1 MVSFPPCKINLGL
14 NVIEKRSDGYHN
26 LETVFYP
33 IPLHDIVEIL
43 PSNSTQFIASGITI
57 PGESSTNL
65 CLKAY
70 ELLKETYALPP
81 VEIRLH
87 KVIPTGAGLGGGSAD
102 AAHTLRLLN
111 QLFGLKLSLEQLK
124 DYAQQLGSD
133 CAFFIEDKPM
143 LGLGRGEIL
152 EPIQLSLA
160 GKFLV
165 LLKPSIHVSTADAFK
180 YVSPSAAKPRIK
192 DIIENIPLTEWKSI
206 LKNDFEESVF
216 QSHPIIREYKE
227 KLYQAGA
234 IYACMSGSGS
244 SVFGLFEKS
253 IAIDSDDLI
262 WSGLLTH

>member
-1 MVSFPPCKINLGL
+1 MISFPPCKINLGL
-14 NVIEKRSDGYHN
+14 NVLEKRSDGYHN

-33 IPLHDIVEIL
+33 IPLNDIVEII
-43 PSNSTQFIASGITI
+43 PSNTTEFIASGITI
-57 PGESSTNL
+57 PGENSTNL

-70 ELLKETYALPP
+70 ELLKSEYNLSP

-102 AAHTLRLLN
+102 AAYTLRLLN
-111 QLFGLKLSLEQLK
+111 QLFNLKLSLAQLK

-152 EPIQLSLA
+152 EPINLSLK

-165 LLKPSIHVSTADAFK
+165 LLKPNVHVSTAEAYK
-180 YVSPSAAKPRIK
+180 GVKPTTAQPRVK
-192 DIIENIPLTEWKSI
+192 DIIENIPLQEWKHI

-216 QSHPIIREYKE
+216 QSHPIIRQYKE
-227 KLYQAGA
+227 KLYTAGA
-234 IYACMSGSGS
+234 LYACMSGSGS
-244 SVFGLFEKS
+244 SVFGIFEKPF
-253 IAIDSDDLI
+253 DFKGENLI
-262 WSGLLTH
+262 WSGLLIQ

>member
-33 IPLHDIVEIL
+33 IPLKDIVEII
-43 PSNSTQFIASGITI
+43 PADSTQFIASGITI
-57 PGESSTNL
+57 PGDTSTNL

-70 ELLKETYALPP
+70 ELLKSAYKLPP

-111 QLFGLKLSLEQLK
+111 QVFSLQLSNPQLK

-143 LGLGRGEIL
+143 LGLGRGEVL
-152 EPIQLSLA
+152 EPTQLSLK

-165 LLKPSIHVSTADAFK
+165 LLKPNVHVSTAEAYK
-180 YVSPSAAKPRIK
+180 GVKPTRSQPGVREIV
-192 DIIENIPLTEWKSI
+192 ENMPIQEWRHV

-216 QSHPIIREYKE
+216 KTHPIIRQHKE
-227 KLYQAGA
+227 KLYASGA
-234 IYACMSGSGS
+234 LYACMSGSGS
-244 SVFGLFEKS
+244 SVFGIFEKPF
-253 IAIDSDDLI
+253 AFTGEDLI
-262 WSGLLTH
+262 WSGLLIH

>member
-14 NVIEKRSDGYHN
+14 NIIEKRSDGYHN

-33 IPLHDIVEIL
+33 IPLCDIVEVI
-43 PSNSTQFIASGITI
+43 PSDTVQFIASGLTI

-70 ELLKETYALPP
+70 NLLKAEHNLDP
-81 VEIRLH
+81 VEIHLH

-111 QLFGLKLSLEQLK
+111 QLFKLELSNTELQH
-124 DYAQQLGSD
+124 YAQQLGSD

-152 EPIQLSLA
+152 APVQLTLK

-165 LLKPSIHVSTADAFK
+165 LVKPDVHVSTAEA
-180 YVSPSAAKPRIK
+180 YRGVKPVTARPQIK
-192 DIIENIPLTEWKSI
+192 DIIESIPLQEWKDV

-216 QSHPIIREYKE
+216 KAHPIISQYKE
-227 KLYQAGA
+227 NLYAQGA

-244 SVFGLFEKS
+244 SVFGIFEK
-253 IAIDSDDLI
+253 AFDFEGEDVI

>member
-1 MVSFPPCKINLGL
+1 MISFPPCKINLGL
-14 NVIEKRSDGYHN
+14 NVLEKRSDGYHN

-33 IPLHDIVEIL
+33 IPLNDIVEVI
-43 PSNSTQFIASGITI
+43 PSNTTEFIASGITI
-57 PGESSTNL
+57 PGENNTNL

-70 ELLKETYALPP
+70 ELLKSEYNLSP

-102 AAHTLRLLN
+102 AAYTLRLLN
-111 QLFGLKLSLEQLK
+111 QLFNLKLSLAQLK

-152 EPIQLSLA
+152 EPIQLSLK

-165 LLKPSIHVSTADAFK
+165 LLKPNVHVSTAEAYK
-180 YVSPSAAKPRIK
+180 GVKPTTAQPRVK
-192 DIIENIPLTEWKSI
+192 DIIENIPLQEWKHI

-216 QSHPIIREYKE
+216 QSHPIIRQYKE
-227 KLYQAGA
+227 KLYTAGA
-234 IYACMSGSGS
+234 LYACMSGSGS
-244 SVFGLFEKS
+244 SVFGIFEKPF
-253 IAIDSDDLI
+253 DFKGENLI
-262 WSGLLTH
+262 WSGLLIQ

>member
-1 MVSFPPCKINLGL
+1 MISFPPCKINLGL
-14 NVIEKRSDGYHN
+14 NVLEKRSDGYHN

-33 IPLHDIVEIL
+33 IPLNDIVEVI
-43 PSNSTQFIASGITI
+43 PSNTTEFIASGITI
-57 PGESSTNL
+57 PGENNTNL

-70 ELLKETYALPP
+70 ELLKSEYNLSP

-102 AAHTLRLLN
+102 AAYTLRLLN
-111 QLFGLKLSLEQLK
+111 QLFNLQLSIAQLK

-152 EPIQLSLA
+152 EPIQLSLK

-165 LLKPSIHVSTADAFK
+165 LLKPNVHVSTAEAYK
-180 YVSPSAAKPRIK
+180 GVKPTTAQPRVK
-192 DIIENIPLTEWKSI
+192 DIIENIPLQEWKHI

-216 QSHPIIREYKE
+216 QSHPIIRQYKE
-227 KLYQAGA
+227 KLYTAGA
-234 IYACMSGSGS
+234 LYACMSGSGS
-244 SVFGLFEKS
+244 SVFGIFEKPF
-253 IAIDSDDLI
+253 DFKGENLI
-262 WSGLLTH
+262 WSGLLIQ

>member
-33 IPLHDIVEIL
+33 IPLNDIVEII
-43 PSNSTQFIASGITI
+43 PADTTQFIASGITI
-57 PGESSTNL
+57 PGDKSTNL

-70 ELLKETYALPP
+70 ELLKSTYKLPP

-111 QLFGLKLSLEQLK
+111 KLFNLQLSISQLQ

-143 LGLGRGEIL
+143 LGLGRGELL
-152 EPIQLSLA
+152 EPIQLSLK

-165 LLKPSIHVSTADAFK
+165 LLKPNVHVSTAEAYK
-180 YVSPSAAKPRIK
+180 GVKPTRSQPSVREIVENTP
-192 DIIENIPLTEWKSI
+192 IEKWRNL

-216 QSHPIIREYKE
+216 KAHPIISEYKE
-227 KLYQAGA
+227 KLYAAGA
-234 IYACMSGSGS
+234 LYACMSGSGS
-244 SVFGLFEKS
+244 SVFGIFEKPFNFTGE
-253 IAIDSDDLI
+253 DLV
-262 WSGLLTH
+262 WSGLLVH